1 MKIIKIITFFTLI
14 ALFAAPS
21 ISFGQESGD
30 SKNEKIDTNF
40 YKIITKDNEEH
51 FGIITKEDNDF
62 IVLKKI
68 NLDQETIPKFA
79 IKEREIV
86 DPVKLFGYKTHPTRY
101 LYSPSAIPLKR
112 GSGYLNMLY
121 FLALQAQY
129 GLTDNLS
136 VGITTT
142 PAFMPTLINV
152 KYSHK
157 VDDKFHIAGGA
168 QIGRLWYTDEQ
179 SLGVVFGT
187 ATYGNEINN
196 VSLNLGWGF
205 YGKSNE
211 NLPMATVSWAY
222 KSTEKVQ
229 FIGEFWSLFHAEG
242 APTVLGGPA
251 LRIKT
256 GKNLFFDIG
265 VVGFST
271 EIISTE
277 YQYDPLTNITTEVK
291 KSEKITRLPLPFV
304 GFSLTL

>member
-1 MKIIKIITFFTLI
+1 MKTLKMI
-14 ALFAAPS
+14 PYLMLLVLFASPS
-21 ISFGQESGD
+21 ICFGQDIEE
-30 SKNEKIDTNF
+30 SKNEYIDTNF

-51 FGIITKEDNDF
+51 YGIISKEDNDF

-68 NLDQETIPKFA
+68 NLDEETIPKFA
-79 IKEREIV
+79 VKEREII

-142 PAFMPTLINV
+142 PVFMPTLINV

-157 VDDKFHIAGGA
+157 IEDNLHVAAGA
-168 QIGRLWYTDEQ
+168 QVGRLWYTDEQ
-179 SLGVVFGT
+179 SLGVEFGT
-187 ATYGNEINN
+187 ATYGNETNN
-196 VSLNLGWGF
+196 ISLNLGWGF

-229 FIGEFWSLFHAEG
+229 FVGEFWGLFHAQG
-242 APTVLGGPA
+242 APTFLGGPA

-271 EIISTE
+271 EITTTD
-277 YQYDPLTNITTEVK
+277 YQYDPLTGVSTEVT
-291 KSEKITRLPLPFV
+291 KSELLTRLPLPFV